1 MKYTLVFVL
10 SGILGFS
17 LSAQEQKAEPQRIQV
32 ELGYVVLTNN
42 LNGDDYYNFKYGG
55 APNSANTTMGGVNLK
70 FTLST
75 RYKYLDLIAGTIFMV
90 GRDDIGSKSWA
101 PGNTSASDYLL
112 NGGGVYA
119 GISPKLKGK
128 YIGLTSELAIGVF
141 SFKEYT
147 AIFNN
152 IYPPFIDVYEKK
164 ASYGLG
170 AMSSLGIY
178 IKLGKVGINPS
189 INSLFSGGAN
199 TSFLFYGFV
208 LPITYQ
214 F

>member
-1 MKYTLVFVL
+1 MKYTLAFVL

-17 LSAQEQKAEPQRIQV
+17 LSAQEQKTEPHRIQV
-32 ELGYVVLTNN
+32 DLGYVVMSNY
-42 LNGDDYYNFKYGG
+42 LNSDNFYSFKSGT
-55 APNSANTTMGGVNLK
+55 APETSNTSMGGVNLN

-90 GRDDIGSKSWA
+90 GRDNLGSKSWA

-152 IYPPFIDVYEKK
+152 IRPPFIDAYEKK

-170 AMSSLGIY
+170 AMSSVGFYARYRKI
-178 IKLGKVGINPS
+178 GINPS
-189 INSLFSGGAN
+189 VNAIFSGGAN
-199 TSFLFYGFV
+199 TSFLFYGIV
-208 LPITYQ
+208 LPITFQ